1 MFDSPDENELLVSSV
16 LSAIEE
22 TTSNLLRNQVALNQ
36 HLPLLCCIVS
46 KYFSRLGQIAKRVL
60 VENLDLLLLTI
71 DEIVDDGLIV
81 ETDSGLI
88 TDRVSM
94 RGKDSVLAYI
104 LYFAR

>member
-1 MFDSPDENELLVSSV
+1 MS
-16 LSAIEE
+16 
-22 TTSNLLRNQVALNQ
+22 
-36 HLPLLCCIVS
+36 
-46 KYFSRLGQIAKRVL
+46 QIAKRVL

-94 RGKDSVLAYI
+94 RGKDAVLFC
-104 LYFAR
+104 LQFHNSPCFLSWFSLHMFFVVVV